1 MLAEIDALKKLKST
15 KIQDLRD
22 KTYELNAEG
31 ERIATKKADHNVK
44 EMERLKK
51 LKTEFSDK
59 VKKATE
65 EHAVEESKLSTA
77 YDGVDK
83 TFIETVI

>member
-31 ERIATKKADHNVK
+31 ERIATKKAA
-44 EMERLKK
+44 RR
-51 LKTEFSDK
+51 FCF
-59 VKKATE
+59 
-65 EHAVEESKLSTA
+65 
-77 YDGVDK
+77 Y
-83 TFIETVI
+83 